1 MYIVE
6 IHGMDFITMNKTIIE
21 EAKQTKSKV
30 FAFIEALKRLVQ
42 LEHLVPQLK
51 NYFKFFLN
59 LTYNFKINFYQVVN

>member
-21 EAKQTKSKV
+21 EAKQAKSKI

-42 LEHLVPQLK
+42 LEWLH
-51 NYFKFFLN
+51 N
-59 LTYNFKINFYQVVN
+59 